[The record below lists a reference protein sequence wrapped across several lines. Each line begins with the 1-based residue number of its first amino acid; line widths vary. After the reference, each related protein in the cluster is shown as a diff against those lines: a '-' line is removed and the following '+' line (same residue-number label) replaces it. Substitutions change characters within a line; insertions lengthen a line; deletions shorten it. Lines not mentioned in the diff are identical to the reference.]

1 MAWIEVHQN
10 LPAHRKLL
18 RLKARLNT
26 DAPTAMGC
34 LVTLWLWALDAAPDG
49 DLSALSSREL
59 SEVCGLPLRF
69 RKNFKESLKFSGFL
83 DADDRIHDWEEY
95 TGRYQANRLRQK
107 EYQRKYRERLARK
120 CESNVSLTLD
130 GTIPDLTE
138 PNRTQPNQTIPLF
151 LLPQQQSMARV
162 EETGNWKHFRNRDE
176 ECAEW
181 MTLLYR
187 TYFGTTPTTGDLELL
202 YKLADA
208 YTPHFGDN
216 FAEYLELAFQQAA
229 RANVRNLSYVTGVLR
244 SLHREE
250 Q

>member
-34 LVTLWLWALDAAPDG
+34 LVTLWLCALDAAPDG

-83 DADDRIHDWEEY
+83 DADDCIHDWEEY
-95 TGRYQANRLRQK
+95 TGRYRAIRLRQK
-107 EYQRKYRERLARK
+107 ENQRKYRERLTHERDAR
-120 CESNVSLTLD
+120 VTVTLSTTGQD
-130 GTIPDLTE
+130 PTE
-138 PNRTQPNQTIPLF
+138 PDRTQPNQTVPLF
-151 LLPQQQSMARV
+151 LLPQQQPMARAD
-162 EETGNWKHFRNRDE
+162 ETGRWIHFRNRDE

-181 MTLLYR
+181 MTRLYR
-187 TYFGTTPTTGDLELL
+187 TYFGANPTTGDLELL

-208 YTPHFGDN
+208 YLPHFDDK
-216 FAEYLELAFQQAA
+216 FTEYLELAFQQSA

>member
-26 DAPTAMGC
+26 DTPTAMGC

-59 SEVCGLPLRF
+59 AEVCGLPPRF
-69 RKNFKESLKFSGFL
+69 RKIFKESLKFSGFL
-83 DADDRIHDWEEY
+83 DADDRIHDWEDY
-95 TGRYQANRLRQK
+95 TGRYRSIRLRQR
-107 EYQRKYRERLARK
+107 ENQRNCRARK
-120 CESNVSLTLD
+120 AAACHGDVAVTSPPN
-130 GTIPDLTE
+130 LTE

-151 LLPQQQSMARV
+151 LLPQQQSMARTD
-162 EETGNWKHFRNRDE
+162 ETGTWIHFRNRDG

-181 MTLLYR
+181 MTRLHR
-187 TYFGTTPTTGDLELL
+187 TYFGATPTPGDLELL

-208 YTPHFGDN
+208 YLPHFDDN
-216 FAEYLELAFQQAA
+216 FAEYLELAFQQSA